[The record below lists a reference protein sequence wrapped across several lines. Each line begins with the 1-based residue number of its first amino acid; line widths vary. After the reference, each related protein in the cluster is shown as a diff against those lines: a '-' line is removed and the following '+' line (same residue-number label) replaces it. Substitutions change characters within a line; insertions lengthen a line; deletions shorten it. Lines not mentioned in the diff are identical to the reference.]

1 MKTIGNIVWLIF
13 GGLILALEYFVVG
26 VVLCVTIIGIPFGIQ
41 CFKLAGFSLWPF
53 GWTMERRADAGGLSV
68 LGNVLWFLLAGWW
81 ICLTNLLAG
90 VAMCITIIGIP
101 VGLGAFKLAGVAL
114 APFGRER
121 VPTDAPVA
129 TV

>member
-1 MKTIGNIVWLIF
+1 MKVIGNVIWLIF
-13 GGLILALEYFVVG
+13 GGLVLAVEYFLVG
-26 VVLCVTIIGIPFGIQ
+26 VVLCITIIGIPFGIQ

-53 GWTMERRADAGGLSV
+53 GSTMERRPDAGGMSV

-81 ICLTNLLAG
+81 ICLSNLIAG
-90 VAMCITIIGIP
+90 VVMCITIIGIP

-121 VPTDAPVA
+121 VPTDRPASA
-129 TV
+129 